1 MLKRVLPWSVV
12 LAVVLVIV
20 QIGVERGPWE
30 AGVSL
35 WRWRF
40 IFGGLLVVCGFAAA
54 CAWSYDRGVAKG
66 KADAPVPP
74 ENPQRA
80 EILESRANA
89 NHQWTSIN
97 QLQYLVRTISTNV
110 IANGHRHAERAVAEL
125 RTIERQHRAWF
136 DEGAHA
142 TRDQFIGVVNGILE
156 VRRRNGRH
164 GIYADLNEGERAAW
178 EGRLVTVRQNLHDVL
193 EDRKEDR

>member
-40 IFGGLLVVCGFAAA
+40 ILGGLLIVCGFAAA

-66 KADAPVPP
+66 KAEAPAPADNP
-74 ENPQRA
+74 LQDEIREN
-80 EILESRANA
+80 RANA
-89 NHQWTSIN
+89 NHQWTSID

-110 IANGHRHAERAVAEL
+110 MASGHRNAERAVVEL
-125 RTIERQHRAWF
+125 RSLERQHRAWY
-136 DEGAHA
+136 DAGTHA
-142 TRDQFIGVVNGILE
+142 TRDHFIGVVNGILE

-164 GIYADLNEGERAAW
+164 GIFADLNVGEAQGW
-178 EGRLVTVRQNLHDVL
+178 EARLVSVRQNLLDAL
-193 EDRKEDR
+193 EDQKEVR